1 MGSIC
6 LLASVQLAG
15 ITRVLVRQKEP
26 QQLGGWGCL
35 VQYRLSRG
43 TKFISIKLAGTVY
56 TNTVNGHCVNK
67 RPLLPRRWRQSDKW
81 KSMEMDL
88 ESKRGALLP
97 GASEPLPASLVS
109 PRAEGVTPVSQHP
122 GVRRRADAPQGGP
135 VLSLLPAWAFSGH
148 LVRPPASRAAS
159 WGGGCLGAPHPV
171 PSGAPGPP
179 LPRLSLK
186 QKPALGPVERS
197 RLRAVSIEQF
207 SLNSNLSPFSLEG
220 MREKMNL
227 I

>member
-122 GVRRRADAPQGGP
+122 GVRRRADAPRGGP
-135 VLSLLPAWAFSGH
+135 VPSLLPAWAFSGH
-148 LVRPPASRAAS
+148 LVSFS
-159 WGGGCLGAPHPV
+159 GCFLGRRLPLGTAPSTLGAL
-171 PSGAPGPP
+171 GPP
-179 LPRLSLK
+179 LPCLSLK

>member
-1 MGSIC
+1 M
-6 LLASVQLAG
+6 LL
-15 ITRVLVRQKEP
+15 EED
-26 QQLGGWGCL
+26 
-35 VQYRLSRG
+35 LSPLSYQRG
-43 TKFISIKLAGTVY
+43 HLAGT
-56 TNTVNGHCVNK
+56 
-67 RPLLPRRWRQSDKW
+67 WS
-81 KSMEMDL
+81 
-88 ESKRGALLP
+88 
-97 GASEPLPASLVS
+97 
-109 PRAEGVTPVSQHP
+109 
-122 GVRRRADAPQGGP
+122 
-135 VLSLLPAWAFSGH
+135 
-148 LVRPPASRAAS
+148 ASRAAS